1 MTSLTFIT
9 HLQVGNIVHDKIHCM
24 YFDSASPRPND
35 HFDTTYASA
44 ARAASARG
52 TLREAEK
59 TAHRTG
65 AARSPEED
73 DAATTCA

>member
-1 MTSLTFIT
+1 MITSIRHMRLLT
-9 HLQVGNIVHDKIHCM
+9 
-24 YFDSASPRPND
+24 
-35 HFDTTYASA
+35 
-44 ARAASARG
+44 RAASARG